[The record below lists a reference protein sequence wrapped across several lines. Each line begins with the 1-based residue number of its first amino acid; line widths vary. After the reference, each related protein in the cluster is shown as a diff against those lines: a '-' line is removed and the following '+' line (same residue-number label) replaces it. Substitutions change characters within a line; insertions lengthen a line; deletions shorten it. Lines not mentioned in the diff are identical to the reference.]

1 MTVFICD
8 FLFYFDGCH
17 VSSLTSHLVALTVF
31 SCVLLPN
38 CFQFPRLP
46 LGVSVYTY
54 NLGVP
59 LFLVRPSMM
68 SLCIPDPVLLW
79 I

>member
-1 MTVFICD
+1 MTVLVVTPCFT
-8 FLFYFDGCH
+8 LMVGCH
-17 VSSLTSHLVALTVF
+17 VSSLTSHLAALTVF
-31 SCVLLPN
+31 SCVLLP
-38 CFQFPRLP
+38 RLP
-46 LGVSVYTY
+46 LGVSVFTY

-68 SLCIPDPVLLW
+68 SLCIPNPVLLW